1 MSLKSILWMSV
12 AVFGVL
18 MMAPGAQ
25 AQNANGQVK
34 PANIGVFMAVL
45 DTDGIYIKAK
55 AMKSIHEQLAQFQSE
70 LQANVDKEKQSLQ
83 KADEELNRK
92 RTLLAPELFAEERKQ
107 LQGRVVAFQRKIQA
121 GNQKLNQAR
130 AEANTKVSKVLGAV
144 IKDIV
149 KTNGITIVFNKKMTV
164 ISDPSMDISKLV
176 LNALDKRLPS
186 VQITNP
192 IQ

>member
-1 MSLKSILWMSV
+1 MSLKSILWLSV
-12 AVFGVL
+12 TVFGVL
-18 MMAPGAQ
+18 MMVPGTQ
-25 AQNANGQVK
+25 AQSVNGQVK